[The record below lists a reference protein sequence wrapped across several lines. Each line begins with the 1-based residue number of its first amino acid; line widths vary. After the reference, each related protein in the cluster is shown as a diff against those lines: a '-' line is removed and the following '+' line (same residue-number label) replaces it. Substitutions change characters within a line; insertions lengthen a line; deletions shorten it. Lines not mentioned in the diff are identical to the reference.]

1 MARPLRIEFDGAI
14 YHVTVRGNAR
24 QAMFLDNRDRN
35 QFLKQL
41 AQSVGTYDIRLYIF
55 CLMTNHFHL
64 LLETPQANL
73 SRFMHAL
80 ETAYTVYFNLS
91 HNRQGHLTQG
101 RYDAR
106 LVHSDRYLLRLSRY
120 VHLNP
125 VRVGKIAH
133 LPLDRRVKYL
143 REYQWS
149 SYRSY
154 IGRTKPLEFVQ
165 YAPVLALL
173 GGGKP
178 ATAAV
183 YRKFVETGLA
193 ETDEDL
199 ARILKASPRC
209 IGGEAFRRWVDGLY
223 AKLLDKR
230 DKKEDA
236 SFHRQAATME
246 PEAVL
251 KIVSGQLNVPK
262 DGLRQRTRGS
272 MARAVAAQMLCKYA
286 GITQREAA
294 AVLGLKTGTAVSHQ
308 LKKLRRH
315 LAENRELARA
325 VSRIEKALRARSP

>member
-1 MARPLRIEFDGAI
+1 MARPLRIEFQGAI

-64 LLETPQANL
+64 LLETQQANL
-73 SRFMHAL
+73 SRFMQAL

-91 HNRQGHLTQG
+91 HNRRGHLTQG

-106 LVHSDRYLLRLSRY
+106 LVQSDRYLLRLSRY
-120 VHLNP
+120 IHLNP

-133 LPLDRRVKYL
+133 LPLDRQVKYL
-143 REYQWS
+143 REYRWS
-149 SYRSY
+149 SYRGY
-154 IGRTKPLEFVQ
+154 IGSTKPLEFVQ

-173 GGGKP
+173 GGGKA

-183 YRKFVETGLA
+183 YRKFVETALA

-230 DKKEDA
+230 RKKEDV
-236 SFHRQAATME
+236 SFGRQAATME

-251 KIVSGQLNVPK
+251 DIVSRELKVPK
-262 DGLRQRTRGS
+262 ESLRWRTRGS
-272 MARAVAAQMLCKYA
+272 IARAVAAQMLCKYA
-286 GITQREAA
+286 GITQRDAG
-294 AVLGLKTGTAVSHQ
+294 AVLRLKTGTAVSHH
-308 LKKLRRH
+308 LKKLRR
-315 LAENRELARA
+315 ELAVDRQLAKA
-325 VSRIEKALRARSP
+325 VSRIEKALRPPSP